1 MRGEHFAKHNPVR
14 GALLRCF
21 ASFQSFRSCHHNMNV
36 ARFLYQIRLLRFVPR
51 SPFPFR
57 LLHPVSG
64 FVPFLLL
71 QRPCK
76 TLARSPYPFPAS
88 LRNVSEYCN
97 SPPASLLLQSPQR
110 GLLLLMLRGILHG
123 FKELPIA
130 KLRTILVIANFKH
143 TNLHIFAKKVISY

>member
-76 TLARSPYPFPAS
+76 TLARSYSPFPAS
-88 LRNVSEYCN
+88 LRYTASSTAIPRPRRCCF
-97 SPPASLLLQSPQR
+97 SPRNGASAADAAGHLARLQRTSNCKVTNNF
-110 GLLLLMLRGILHG
+110 GNC
-123 FKELPIA
+123 
-130 KLRTILVIANFKH
+130 KL
-143 TNLHIFAKKVISY
+143 